1 MTRLVV
7 RKLFKTVMTAE
18 WRADLSNELCFMF
31 CVLSIS
37 FQTLSI
43 TTYVLCCL

>member
-7 RKLFKTVMTAE
+7 RKVFKTVMTAE

-31 CVLSIS
+31 CQLAFRRS
-37 FQTLSI
+37 L
-43 TTYVLCCL
+43 